1 VSSTRPLALITGA
14 SSGIGR
20 AFAERLAAE
29 GYDLIVV
36 GRRTSRLEAL
46 AASVRPVDVTVVTAD
61 LGTNEGID
69 VASELCEREP
79 ISLLINNAGLA
90 HYMPLADLPAGKAR
104 ELIGV
109 KVMAPALLTR
119 AVLPGMLRRG
129 AGTILNVAGMLAFS
143 GSAPAAPP
151 AGQRALYTG
160 ALAAAVATTQTLQA
174 ELVGTGVSVHVLC
187 PGIVATEF
195 HEVQGMDLS
204 SLPRMSATD
213 VVTAALAGIDLGE
226 VVIAPGVE
234 DTGVLDAVFDANIT
248 AFTAQSA
255 HLASRYLAATRAT
268 EQTPS

>member
-1 VSSTRPLALITGA
+1 MSGTRPVALITGA

-36 GRRTSRLEAL
+36 GRRTRRLEAL
-46 AASVRPVDVTVVTAD
+46 AASLRPADVTVVTAD
-61 LGTNEGID
+61 LGTDSGID
-69 VASELCEREP
+69 VVAELCEREL
-79 ISLLINNAGLA
+79 ISLIINNAGLA

-109 KVMAPALLTR
+109 KVMAPALLSR
-119 AVLPGMLRRG
+119 AVLPGMLKRG

-143 GSAPAAPP
+143 GPAPAAPP
-151 AGQRALYTG
+151 VGQRALYTG
-160 ALAAAVATTQTLQA
+160 TLAAAVATTQTLHA

-204 SLPRMSATD
+204 SLPRMSAAE
-213 VVTAALAGIDLGE
+213 VVTAALAGIDVGE

-234 DTGVLDAVFDANIT
+234 DTSVLDAVFAAEIT
-248 AFTAQSA
+248 AFSAQTA
-255 HLASRYLAATRAT
+255 HLASRYQAPTRT
-268 EQTPS
+268 LGRTQS